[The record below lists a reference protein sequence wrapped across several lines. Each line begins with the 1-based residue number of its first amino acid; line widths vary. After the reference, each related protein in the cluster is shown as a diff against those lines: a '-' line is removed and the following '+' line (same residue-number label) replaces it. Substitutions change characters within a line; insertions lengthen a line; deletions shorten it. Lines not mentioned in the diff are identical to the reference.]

1 MLMERFMIMKITE
14 VKKKDGAIVYRASVC
29 LGIDQVTGKKVKIS
43 VTGKTQTEV
52 KQKAKHAQFD
62 FIFNGSTICKEAQ
75 IRNYQELA
83 ELWLKSYQL
92 TVKPQTYVATKRML
106 YNHLIPVFGS
116 MKIDK
121 LTVSYIQHFINDLSS
136 QSDHYGVVHSTNR
149 RVLQYGVSLQLI
161 PKNYSRLLKL
171 LGTPKSKARIRAISI
186 DKKTVNMLKLYKKRQ
201 RQLFLEVGDCSPK
214 VVFATPTKEYQNMA
228 TSQECLNR

>member
-1 MLMERFMIMKITE
+1 
-14 VKKKDGAIVYRASVC
+14 
-29 LGIDQVTGKKVKIS
+29 
-43 VTGKTQTEV
+43 
-52 KQKAKHAQFD
+52 
-62 FIFNGSTICKEAQ
+62 
-75 IRNYQELA
+75 
-83 ELWLKSYQL
+83 
-92 TVKPQTYVATKRML
+92 
-106 YNHLIPVFGS
+106 

-201 RQLFLEVGDCSPK
+201 RQLFLEVGGCSPK
-214 VVFATPTKEYQNMA
+214 VVLLLQPKNIKTWRQAR
-228 TSQECLNR
+228 SV